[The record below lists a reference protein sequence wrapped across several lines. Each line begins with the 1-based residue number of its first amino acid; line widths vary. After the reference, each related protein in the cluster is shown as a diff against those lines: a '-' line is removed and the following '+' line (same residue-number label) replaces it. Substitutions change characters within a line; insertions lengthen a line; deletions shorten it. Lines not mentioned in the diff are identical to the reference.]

1 MTHGVRA
8 GVSLRAFAI
17 AGAAALVASLG
28 ACTPADGIT
37 RENDASTVAAETS
50 MRYVA
55 MGDSYTSAPGIA
67 GENSPDGCLRSPR
80 NYPAM
85 VAAALE
91 VDELV
96 DVSCS
101 GSQTLH
107 MTREHVTDAS
117 VKPPQ
122 LDALDEGTDLVTLSI
137 GANDYGLFGTLV
149 HRCTAMAAEKPKGSP
164 CADHLG
170 SRGWDQPTMQI
181 ARIRDRVAGVVAD
194 IQSRAPRARVIVVG
208 YPQLIPAKGRCNSRI
223 PLAIGDH
230 AYVRT
235 HLAGLSES
243 IKAGAEFAGAEF
255 VDLIAASDGHDVCSK
270 RPWMNGAVEKPDRA
284 SPYHPYPV
292 EQRAVADL
300 IVSRVGAA

>member
-1 MTHGVRA
+1 MTHGVRTGLPLRALVSA
-8 GVSLRAFAI
+8 GVVAL
-17 AGAAALVASLG
+17 AATLG
-28 ACTPADGIT
+28 ACTPADGIIGD
-37 RENDASTVAAETS
+37 NDASTVAAETS

-85 VAAALE
+85 VASALDI
-91 VDELV
+91 DELV

-101 GSQTLH
+101 GAQTLH

-137 GANDYGLFGTLV
+137 GANDYALFSSLV
-149 HRCTAMAAEKPKGSP
+149 NGCTALAERKPNGSP
-164 CADHLG
+164 CADQLG
-170 SRGWDQPTMQI
+170 SGGWDRPTMQI
-181 ARIRDRVAGVVAD
+181 ARIRDRVSGVVAD
-194 IQSRAPRARVIVVG
+194 IQGRAPKARIIVVG
-208 YPQLIPAKGRCNSRI
+208 YPQLIPAKGRCDSRI
-223 PLAIGDH
+223 PLATGDY
-230 AYVRT
+230 AYVRN
-235 HLAGLSES
+235 HLVGLSES
-243 IKAGAEFAGAEF
+243 IRAGAEFAGAEY
-255 VDLIAASDGHDVCSK
+255 VDLLDASDGHDVCSK

-300 IVSRVGAA
+300 IVARF